1 MAEPSSPIAELS
13 MKFCLPGLLVVCL
26 LLALSPALP
35 AAEDLS
41 TPPITTA
48 KAWVIADGN
57 TGEVLASHQ
66 PDEKLKSASTTKA
79 MCAHVV
85 LELAKN
91 DPAVLDEM
99 VTISK
104 LADATAGSTA
114 GVKAGEK
121 ISVRDGLRALMLPSG
136 NDMGNAL
143 AEHFHA
149 RLQPP
154 GGETPDSVK
163 TAGYRT
169 RCNFI
174 AEMNRE
180 ATRLGMKNT
189 VYRQSYG
196 DGGEDKDKTTT
207 ARDLVTL
214 AVAAM
219 KNPAFC
225 EIVRTQKYTGKV
237 LLPGTSGKTR
247 DITWE
252 NSNLLLK
259 LGAYDGVKTGMTNLA
274 GYCLIA
280 RGEQN
285 GMRLIVTMLGAPTEE
300 VRYAEVRNLF
310 RWWWGRGAGETVGR

>member
-1 MAEPSSPIAELS
+1 MPLRLSASP
-13 MKFCLPGLLVVCL
+13 LLCL
-26 LLALSPALP
+26 LLALSPALH

-41 TPPITTA
+41 APPITTA
-48 KAWVIADGN
+48 KAWVVADGN

-85 LELAKN
+85 LELAKK

-136 NDMGNAL
+136 NDMGNAF

-154 GGETPDSVK
+154 GKETPDSAK
-163 TAGYRT
+163 TAGFRT

-180 ATRLGMKNT
+180 AIRLGMKNT

-196 DGGEDKDKTTT
+196 DGGEDSDRTTT
-207 ARDLVTL
+207 ARDLVIL
-214 AVAAM
+214 AIAAM
-219 KNPAFC
+219 KDPAFA
-225 EIVRTQKYTGKV
+225 EVVKTQKYTGKV
-237 LLPGTSGKTR
+237 LLPGSTTKTR
-247 DITWE
+247 AITWE
-252 NSNLLLK
+252 NSNQLLK
-259 LGAYDGVKTGMTNLA
+259 LGGYDGVKTGMTNLA

-285 GMRLIVTMLGAPTEE
+285 GVRLIVTILGAPSEE

-310 RWWWGRGAGETVGR
+310 RWWWGKKG

>member
-1 MAEPSSPIAELS
+1 MQRRLFAFLALR
-13 MKFCLPGLLVVCL
+13 L
-26 LLALSPALP
+26 LLALAPTLP
-35 AAEDLS
+35 AAEDL
-41 TPPITTA
+41 TAPPITTA

-85 LELAKN
+85 LELAKK

-104 LADATAGSTA
+104 LADATTGSTA

-136 NDMGNAL
+136 NDMGNAF

-154 GGETPDSVK
+154 GKETPDSVK
-163 TAGYRT
+163 TPGFRT

-180 ATRLGMKNT
+180 AMRLGMVNT

-196 DGGEDKDKTTT
+196 DGGEDNDRTTT

-214 AVAAM
+214 TVAAM
-219 KNPAFC
+219 KDPAFA
-225 EIVRTQKYTGKV
+225 EVVKTQKYTGKV
-237 LLPGTSGKTR
+237 LLPGKAAKTR

-252 NSNLLLK
+252 NSNQLLR
-259 LGAYDGVKTGMTNLA
+259 LGGYDGVKTGMTNLA

-285 GMRLIVTMLGAPTEE
+285 GVRLIVTILGAPSEE

-310 RWWWGRGAGETVGR
+310 RWWWGRSAGGTASGTVRQ

>member
-1 MAEPSSPIAELS
+1 
-13 MKFCLPGLLVVCL
+13 MKFPLPAL
-26 LLALSPALP
+26 LLATCLLMAFSPTLTLF
-35 AAEDLS
+35 AAEDLA

-85 LELAKN
+85 LGLAKK

-121 ISVRDGLRALMLPSG
+121 ISVRDGLRGLMLPSG
-136 NDMGNAL
+136 NDMGNAF

-154 GGETPDSVK
+154 GKETPDSVK
-163 TAGYRT
+163 TPGFRT

-180 ATRLGMKNT
+180 AIRLGMKNT

-196 DGGEDKDKTTT
+196 DGGEDKDPTTT
-207 ARDLVTL
+207 ARDLVIL
-214 AVAAM
+214 AIAAM
-219 KNPAFC
+219 KDPAFA
-225 EIVRTQKYTGKV
+225 EVVKTQKYTGKV
-237 LLPGTSGKTR
+237 LLPGSTTKTR

-252 NSNLLLK
+252 NSNQLLK
-259 LGAYDGVKTGMTNLA
+259 LGGYDGVKTGMTNQA

-285 GMRLIVTMLGAPTEE
+285 GMPLIVTILGAPSEE

-310 RWWWGRGAGETVGR
+310 RWWWSSGRTVRQ